1 MVLDSPHTPEV
12 KEQALCIIGNI
23 AGGAGVTDYVMEDER
38 ILRKLLDY
46 MVNLVLKYILNT
58 SISLTKLPILYCRA
72 TKMLNCKK
80 VLCLPLKI

>member
-23 AGGAGVTDYVMEDER
+23 AAGAGITDYVMEDER

-46 MVNLVLKYILNT
+46 MV
-58 SISLTKLPILYCRA
+58 SLIQCVQMFTL
-72 TKMLNCKK
+72 
-80 VLCLPLKI
+80 